1 VVDMTTS
8 LLPMLFARRR
18 HLAVFLYGIA
28 AFVAYFCAYLIRFDF
43 RPPAPHLGLFAWT
56 VWPLVAVRLATFRLF
71 RLTRERWRYAG
82 AQDVVRLITAT
93 LCGSVMFLVLVRWV
107 LPLNP
112 TVPISVVAAEL
123 VLMSW
128 FTAGMWLTYRLFYER
143 IRHKGDD
150 QKRKRVL
157 LIGAGEA
164 GNLLLREMVR
174 FPTGY
179 QPVGVVDDDSWM
191 WGATLHGIEVIGATR
206 DLPAI
211 AASTR
216 AEEIIIA
223 VPSAT
228 PDDLRRIVQ
237 KCEATGLPFKVLP
250 GIREVL
256 AGDVRLQQLR
266 EVRIE
271 DLLGREPIELELPEL
286 AADLDGETVLITGAA
301 GSIGSELARQVA
313 LNAPATLVLLDQA
326 ETDLFYLELELRRR
340 HPRLQ
345 IIPVIADIVD
355 VAAMQAVFNTW
366 TPDQVFHAA
375 AYKHVPM
382 MELNAREAISNNVIG
397 TWCVAEQAGRIGA
410 SKFVLVSTDK
420 AVRPANV
427 MGATKRV
434 AELLVLE
441 MQSRFPNTRFGAVR
455 FGNVLGSNGSVIP
468 VFRRQ
473 LAAGEPLTVTD
484 PETTRYFMTIPE
496 AVQLILKASLLPE
509 FAGHIAMLDMGEP
522 VRIVDLAENLLRLSG
537 VPVTKD
543 RIVFTGLRPGEK
555 LHEELAAPDEETMQ
569 TEIEKIR
576 IIRSRPHQYGG
587 LLRRMELWRH
597 DLESGHLT
605 TIAQDFAA
613 LFPGLSLHLQVN
625 QVSAGQLQVVAGD

>member
-1 VVDMTTS
+1 MTRP
-8 LLPMLFARRR
+8 LLPALFARRR
-18 HLAVFLYGIA
+18 HLAILLYAGA
-28 AFVAYFCAYLIRFDF
+28 ATLAYFCAFLLRFDF
-43 RPPAPHLGLFAWT
+43 RPPTAYLGLFAWT
-56 VWPLVAVRLATFRLF
+56 VWPLVAIRLATFRIF

-82 AQDVVRLITAT
+82 ARDVVRLIVAT
-93 LCGSVMFLVLVRWV
+93 VCGSAIFLVLFRFV
-107 LPLNP
+107 LPLDP
-112 TVPISVVAAEL
+112 AVPVSVVAAEL

-143 IRHKGDD
+143 IRHHGNGE
-150 QKRKRVL
+150 KRKRVL

-164 GNLLLREMVR
+164 GNLLLREMAR

-179 QPVGVVDDDSWM
+179 LPVGVVDDDSWM
-191 WGATLHGIEVIGATR
+191 WGATLHGIEVVGATR
-206 DLPAI
+206 DLAAI

-223 VPSAT
+223 VPSAS

-250 GIREVL
+250 GIAEVL
-256 AGDVRLQQLR
+256 AGDVRLHQLR

-286 AADLDGETVLITGAA
+286 AADLKGETVLITGAA

-313 LNAPATLVLLDQA
+313 LHAPATLVLLDQA
-326 ETDLFYLELELRRR
+326 ETDLFYLELDLRRR
-340 HPRLQ
+340 HPNLH
-345 IIPVIADIVD
+345 IVPVVADIVD
-355 VAAMQAVFNTW
+355 VAAMQAMFDRW
-366 TPDQVFHAA
+366 APDQVFHAA

-382 MELNAREAISNNVIG
+382 MELNSREAISNNVIG
-397 TWCVAEQAGRIGA
+397 TWCVAEQAGRTGA

-434 AELLVLE
+434 AELFILE
-441 MQSRFPNTRFGAVR
+441 MQSRFPSTRFGAVR

-468 VFRRQ
+468 VFRKQ
-473 LAAGEPLTVTD
+473 LAAGQPLTVTHA
-484 PETTRYFMTIPE
+484 ETTRYFMTIPE
-496 AVQLILKASLLPE
+496 AVQLILKASLLPG

-522 VRIVDLAENLLRLSG
+522 VKILDLAENLLRLSG

-555 LHEELAAPDEETMQ
+555 LHEELSAPDEETIQ
-569 TEIEKIR
+569 TEVEKIR
-576 IIRSRPHQYGG
+576 IIRSRPHEFGAV
-587 LLRRMELWRH
+587 LRRIEAWRH
-597 DLESGHLT
+597 DLECGELS
-605 TIAQDFAA
+605 TIDQDFTK
-613 LFPGLSLHLQVN
+613 LFPGLPLHLPREQSV
-625 QVSAGQLQVVAGD
+625 QAIRLEAVAGD

>member
-1 VVDMTTS
+1 MTAQ
-8 LLPMLFARRR
+8 LLPSMFARRR
-18 HLAVFLYGIA
+18 QLAVLLYGIA
-28 AFVAYFCAYLIRFDF
+28 AVLAYFCAYLVRFDF
-43 RPPAPHLGLFAWT
+43 RPPTAHLALFAWT
-56 VWPLVAVRLATFRLF
+56 VWPLVAIRLVTFRLF
-71 RLTRERWRYAG
+71 RLTRERWRYAS
-82 AQDVVRLITAT
+82 ARDVVRLMFATA
-93 LCGSVMFLVLVRWV
+93 CGSAAFLILFRFV
-107 LPLNP
+107 LPLDP
-112 TVPISVVAAEL
+112 VVPISVVAAEF

-143 IRHKGDD
+143 IRHNGEP

-164 GNLLLREMVR
+164 GNLLLREMAR

-179 QPVGVVDDDSWM
+179 LPVGVVDDDSWM

-223 VPSAT
+223 VPSAS
-228 PDDLRRIVQ
+228 PDDLRRIVA

-286 AADLDGETVLITGAA
+286 AADLHGETVLITGAA

-313 LNAPATLVLLDQA
+313 LNSPATLVLLDQA

-340 HPRLQ
+340 HPRLHLV
-345 IIPVIADIVD
+345 PVIADIVD
-355 VAAMQAVFNTW
+355 VPAMQGVFDTW
-366 TPDQVFHAA
+366 TPGQVFHAA

-382 MELNAREAISNNVIG
+382 MELNSREAISNNVIG
-397 TWCVAEQAGRIGA
+397 TWCVAEHAARVGA

-434 AELLVLE
+434 AELLILE
-441 MQSRFPNTRFGAVR
+441 MQSRYPRTRFGAVR

-496 AVQLILKASLLPE
+496 AVQLILKASLLPD

-522 VRIVDLAENLLRLSG
+522 VKIVDLAENLLRLSG
-537 VPVTKD
+537 VPVTAD

-576 IIRSRPHQYGG
+576 IIRSRPHEFGA
-587 LLRRMELWRH
+587 LLRRIEVWRH
-597 DLESGHLT
+597 DLDSGNLT
-605 TIAQDFAA
+605 AIEQDFRQ
-613 LFPGLSLHLQVN
+613 LFPGLPLHLQGRDPH
-625 QVSAGQLQVVAGD
+625 SAKLEMIAGD

>member
-1 VVDMTTS
+1 S

-164 GNLLLREMVR
+164 GNLLLREMAR

-179 QPVGVVDDDSWM
+179 LPVGVVDDDSWM

-223 VPSAT
+223 VPSAS
-228 PDDLRRIVQ
+228 PDDLRRIVA

-271 DLLGREPIELELPEL
+271 DLLGREPIELELP
-286 AADLDGETVLITGAA
+286 
-301 GSIGSELARQVA
+301 
-313 LNAPATLVLLDQA
+313 
-326 ETDLFYLELELRRR
+326 
-340 HPRLQ
+340 
-345 IIPVIADIVD
+345 
-355 VAAMQAVFNTW
+355 
-366 TPDQVFHAA
+366 
-375 AYKHVPM
+375 
-382 MELNAREAISNNVIG
+382 
-397 TWCVAEQAGRIGA
+397 
-410 SKFVLVSTDK
+410 
-420 AVRPANV
+420 
-427 MGATKRV
+427 
-434 AELLVLE
+434 
-441 MQSRFPNTRFGAVR
+441 
-455 FGNVLGSNGSVIP
+455 
-468 VFRRQ
+468 
-473 LAAGEPLTVTD
+473 
-484 PETTRYFMTIPE
+484 
-496 AVQLILKASLLPE
+496 
-509 FAGHIAMLDMGEP
+509 
-522 VRIVDLAENLLRLSG
+522 
-537 VPVTKD
+537 
-543 RIVFTGLRPGEK
+543 
-555 LHEELAAPDEETMQ
+555 
-569 TEIEKIR
+569 
-576 IIRSRPHQYGG
+576 
-587 LLRRMELWRH
+587 
-597 DLESGHLT
+597 
-605 TIAQDFAA
+605 
-613 LFPGLSLHLQVN
+613 
-625 QVSAGQLQVVAGD
+625 